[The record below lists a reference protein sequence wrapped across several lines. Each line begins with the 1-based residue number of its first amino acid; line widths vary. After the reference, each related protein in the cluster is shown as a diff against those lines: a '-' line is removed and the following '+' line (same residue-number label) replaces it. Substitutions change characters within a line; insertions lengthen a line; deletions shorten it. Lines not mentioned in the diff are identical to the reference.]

1 MTGQSWS
8 VSILTGNNFKKD
20 NAGIMISFSRAN
32 RQIYSYLALRRTV
45 GWIGILL
52 PFVLM
57 GGSHFLFGEE
67 VPLFDISMYYYSGM
81 RDVFV
86 GAMCAVGLFLLFYRG
101 YDRWDNLAADV
112 AGICAFVIAWF
123 PATKTGPQDWAGQ
136 IHFGAAGAFFAVL
149 ALFSLF
155 LFTRGEKDPTPRKIQ
170 RNVIYIVCG
179 TILLLAALGMFVYFL
194 FLQKQFPH
202 TRFVFWAETL
212 ALVSFGVSWLTKGG
226 SLLPDKT
233 AFVTLQGDTGIV

>member
-1 MTGQSWS
+1 
-8 VSILTGNNFKKD
+8 
-20 NAGIMISFSRAN
+20 
-32 RQIYSYLALRRTV
+32 
-45 GWIGILL
+45 
-52 PFVLM
+52 
-57 GGSHFLFGEE
+57 
-67 VPLFDISMYYYSGM
+67 MYYYSGM

-136 IHFGAAGAFFAVL
+136 IHFRAAGVFFAVL

-155 LFTRGEKDPTPRKIQ
+155 LFTWGKDPTPRKIQ

-194 FLQKQFPH
+194 FCRNSSLIPALSSGPKPWPWYPW
-202 TRFVFWAETL
+202 RFVADQ
-212 ALVSFGVSWLTKGG
+212 GG

>member
-136 IHFGAAGAFFAVL
+136 IHFGAAGVFFAVL

-155 LFTRGEKDPTPRKIQ
+155 LFTRGKRSHAPEDPTQCDLHSLRDHPSSGSPGDVCLFPVFAETVPSYPLCLLG
-170 RNVIYIVCG
+170 RNPG
-179 TILLLAALGMFVYFL
+179 PGILW
-194 FLQKQFPH
+194 
-202 TRFVFWAETL
+202 RFVADQ
-212 ALVSFGVSWLTKGG
+212 GG
-226 SLLPDKT
+226 QPF
-233 AFVTLQGDTGIV
+233 A